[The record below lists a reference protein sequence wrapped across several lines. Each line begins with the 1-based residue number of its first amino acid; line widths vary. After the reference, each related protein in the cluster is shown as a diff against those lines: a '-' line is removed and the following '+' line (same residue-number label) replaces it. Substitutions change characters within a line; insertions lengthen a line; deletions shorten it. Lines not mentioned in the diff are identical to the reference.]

1 MTDRVFTY
9 TWTDSKRL
17 TVLHALGFMYA
28 KLKTC
33 PVAVTETVE
42 GLIGELSITR
52 GQDTPAPHPQTE
64 TGGTEAARAV
74 LAPTPVDTFA
84 RTRKG
89 DVQLTAPEGAE
100 FSMPGIVGRAK
111 TEKYLKVILA
121 HAGTANCFDPELRA
135 LIEKFDGKKPLGLW
149 IKKSD
154 NGKYQNIVGVR
165 A

>member
-1 MTDRVFTY
+1 MSENHLQILFSFLSANNAR
-9 TWTDSKRL
+9 
-17 TVLHALGFMYA
+17 HAELRSLG
-28 KLKTC
+28 
-33 PVAVTETVE
+33 
-42 GLIGELSITR
+42 
-52 GQDTPAPHPQTE
+52 
-64 TGGTEAARAV
+64 
-74 LAPTPVDTFA
+74 
-84 RTRKG
+84 
-89 DVQLTAPEGAE
+89 PEGAE
-100 FSMPGIVGRAK
+100 FSMPGIVGREK